1 MTDLK
6 PSLQYAVELAEPK
19 IFTVEDVHG
28 VTTQFSNKQLHQI
41 QAHAPNQ
48 PNIVEVS
55 TLTGIADL
63 VRAKLEGGAFTS
75 DFFLH
80 IEDETTVRLVAKDS
94 DEYGRRLQLI
104 VARPVSFDQFRFGQW
119 MSQEEFVIAVA
130 SKFADGADKDYVLNI
145 ASTLTND
152 AVRTSEDN
160 GFNQKVTAKAGIRMK
175 EDITL
180 KPRVDLA
187 PFRTFPEIE
196 QPVSSFVFRA
206 RCNGEGQP
214 VLQLVEADGGRWKI
228 EAIKRIDAALEVF
241 KLNIP
246 IIA

>member
-28 VTTQFSNKQLHQI
+28 VITQFSNKPLHQI
-41 QAHAPNQ
+41 QAQAPHQ

-55 TLTGIADL
+55 TLTRIADL
-63 VRAKLEGGAFTS
+63 VRAKLEGGAFTN